1 MIQGGERM
9 SKKADIKS
17 FVGKKISM
25 FQAEAGKGDGKAM
38 LANLRRGVGHEPG
51 ELPQLFGVILLDMP
65 EEFMSGSGI
74 ATKEEWACYIALTL
88 YALHQQG
95 HSLESQPMHT
105 KENISIGRALSRL
118 ARALNDPNAEQRMLQ
133 RLQKL
138 ATAVDMKELSYHL
151 RGVIQLLKS
160 NGIPINYQD
169 FAADLYELQMPE
181 GKKQVCFRWG
191 QDFYREKNKK
201 KEEEDV

>member
-1 MIQGGERM
+1 M

-95 HSLESQPMHT
+95 HT
-105 KENISIGRALSRL
+105 KSAH
-118 ARALNDPNAEQRMLQ
+118 AH
-133 RLQKL
+133 K
-138 ATAVDMKELSYHL
+138 
-151 RGVIQLLKS
+151 
-160 NGIPINYQD
+160 
-169 FAADLYELQMPE
+169 
-181 GKKQVCFRWG
+181 GK
-191 QDFYREKNKK
+191 Y
-201 KEEEDV
+201 